1 MTATLITHTLIGAFL
16 VLLGD
21 RVGRRGFLVAAL
33 APLVTLI
40 WIGANASSIID
51 GDVASWSY
59 DWIPQLGLTVDLRV
73 DALSLVMLLLIAGI
87 GLLVCS
93 YSYRYFSASKPA
105 LGRLSGLLTLFAG
118 SMTGLV
124 ISDHLLSLFVFWE
137 LTSVTSYLLIGND
150 DRNPRARDAATSAI
164 LITGSGGLV
173 LLAGFALL
181 GQQLGTYRISE
192 IVTSAP
198 VGSVSWVAVVLVLIG
213 AFTKSAQFPFS
224 GWLPGAMVAP
234 TPISTYLHAATM
246 VKAGVYLVARLSPA
260 LGDVS
265 VWRPI
270 VFIVGSITMVF
281 GGWRALRQ
289 VDLKLLLA
297 HGTVSQLGSMMIVV
311 GTGHYS
317 MAQAGI
323 VLLLAHGVFKA
334 ALFMVVGIV
343 DHQTGTRDVRRLT
356 RLGPGWRPIEV
367 TTVLAAASMAGVPPL
382 LGFIAKEKILAG
394 TIDGSFAGAQTLTI
408 VIVLGSILTF
418 AYSGRFVLGVFGRL
432 ASDEAGESV
441 PPSRPPLMA
450 LSAPAILLGILALV
464 TGVVPQVIDSLVRA
478 ATRALHPTSLPK
490 EVELWAGFNTA
501 LYVSVGVI
509 AVGSL
514 LVAGRHSVARLQQRV
529 HRVIE
534 PLPSG
539 DSVFWWIV
547 AGVLRMAKRTTRII
561 QSGSLP
567 VYVMVILGVSIVGIA
582 LPAVGSFDSFPD
594 WIDSSTQVAPLSF
607 IVIAAIGA
615 TRVKRRI
622 AAALLLGAVG
632 YGMAGLY
639 VLTGAP
645 DLALTQFAIETLAT
659 VLFVLVLRVLP
670 RDFESDRRSATQRS
684 LTSWFRLLTS
694 AAVGVGIFVF
704 ALVAAEARESVPA
717 VSVSEEMLERSVPDA
732 YGSNVVNVILVDF
745 RGMDTLGEIT
755 VLAVAALGVVALAR
769 SAGRRRAPENSHL
782 DTVLRSQVV
791 DTITRLLFAS
801 IAILATYFLFAGHNQ
816 PGGGFVGGLMVAA
829 AISLRYVAGGAE
841 AVRRSVRVP
850 ANVVLGGGL
859 SISIATA
866 FIPLVLGGSVLEH
879 AVFTWDAPILGTIKT
894 TSALFFDTGVFL
906 VVIGLVL
913 MAIEAFGEEPES
925 DENKSDSQ
933 SPLEETA

>member
-1 MTATLITHTLIGAFL
+1 MTAILITHILVGAFL

-21 RVGRRGFLVAAL
+21 RVGRRGFLIAAL
-33 APLVTLI
+33 APLVTLV
-40 WIGANASSIID
+40 WIATNSSSIID
-51 GDVASWSY
+51 GAVHSRSF
-59 DWIPQLGLTVDLRV
+59 DWIPRLDLTIDVRV
-73 DALSLVMLLLIAGI
+73 DALSLVMLLLVAGI
-87 GLLVCS
+87 GILVCI

-124 ISDHLLSLFVFWE
+124 VSDHLLTLFVFWE

-173 LLAGFALL
+173 LLAGLVLL

-192 IVTSAP
+192 IMTSAP

-224 GWLPGAMVAP
+224 AWLPGAMVAP

-246 VKAGVYLVARLSPA
+246 VKAGVYLVARLAPA

-265 VWRPI
+265 VWRPV
-270 VFIVGSITMVF
+270 VFVIGSITMVF

-297 HGTVSQLGSMMIVV
+297 HGTVSQLGLMMIVV
-311 GTGHYS
+311 GAGHYS

-323 VLLLAHGVFKA
+323 LLLLAHGAFKA
-334 ALFMVVGIV
+334 ALFMVVGII

-356 RLGPGWRPIEV
+356 RLGSGWRAIEV
-367 TTVLAAASMAGVPPL
+367 TSVLAAASMAGVPPL
-382 LGFIAKEKILAG
+382 LGFVAKEKILAG
-394 TIDGSFAGAQTLTI
+394 TIDGSFAGARMLTV

-418 AYSGRFVLGVFGRL
+418 AYSARFVLGVFGRL
-432 ASDEAGESV
+432 TSPESGDVIASARPPLVSLSV
-441 PPSRPPLMA
+441 PP
-450 LSAPAILLGILALV
+450 ILLGVLALV
-464 TGVVPQVIDSLVRA
+464 TGVVPQVIGSLVRA
-478 ATRALHPTSLPK
+478 ATQTLHPSSTPK

-501 LYVSVGVI
+501 LLLSAGVI
-509 AVGSL
+509 AAGSV
-514 LVAGRHSVARLQQRV
+514 LVIGRMRVARLQQRV
-529 HRVIE
+529 HHLVE

-547 AGVLRMAKRTTRII
+547 AAVLRFAKRTTRII

-567 VYVMVILGVSIVGIA
+567 VYVMVILGVGIVGIA
-582 LPAVGSFDSFPD
+582 TPAIGSFDSFPG
-594 WIDSSTQVAPLSF
+594 WVGSSTQLAPLAF

-622 AAALLLGAVG
+622 SAALLLGAVG

-639 VLTGAP
+639 VVSGAP

-670 RDFESDRRSATQRS
+670 RDFDSDRPTTSRRS
-684 LTSWFRLLTS
+684 LISSIRLLTS
-694 AAVGVGIFVF
+694 VAVGVGIFVF
-704 ALVAAEARESVPA
+704 ALVAAQARESVPA
-717 VSVSEEMLERSVPDA
+717 PSVSEEMLERSVPDA

-755 VLAVAALGVVALAR
+755 VLVVAALGVVALAR
-769 SAGRRRAPENSHL
+769 SGGRRRLTDESRL

-801 IAILATYFLFAGHNQ
+801 IAILATYFLFTGHNQ
-816 PGGGFVGGLMVAA
+816 PGGGFVGGLTVAA
-829 AISLRYVAGGAE
+829 AISLRYVAGGVE
-841 AVRRSVRVP
+841 AVRHSVRVP

-859 SISIATA
+859 SISLATA
-866 FIPLVLGGSVLEH
+866 FVPLVFGGSVLEH
-879 AVFTWDAPILGTIKT
+879 ALFSWDVPILGTIKT

-906 VVIGLVL
+906 VVVGLVL
-913 MAIEAFGEEPES
+913 MA
-925 DENKSDSQ
+925 
-933 SPLEETA
+933 